1 MTQPTEVT
9 VQMRAPFSARPF
21 SLVGPA
27 DDRGVIGQIE
37 RSGGSYEPGVM
48 TVLRRVLRPDSVAFD
63 IGANIGVFAV
73 VMARLTP
80 RGRVY
85 AFEPAKET
93 YDFLVRNLQA
103 NSTSN
108 FSAEQ
113 AAAFH
118 ETGSV
123 TFMFSSA
130 YPPGSFVGDNAEPGA
145 EARTVPAV
153 ALDDYVASKALR
165 RVDLIMIDAEGAEL
179 SVLRGATQTLASHRP
194 ALLIEINPALLQR
207 FGHSSH
213 TDLIAVLRR
222 HHDLYAIDAEGA
234 PARILSD
241 RHLDLLL
248 RREGVTDLLCL
259 PQGRRSLGARARGSR
274 QLASL
279 ESELGG
285 TGAPAHTF
293 VVVPAVT
300 FGVPA
305 QAVEAEAGSLLSLIV
320 PVHNTSAYWFSSDS
334 QYYPVHLSYR
344 WYDAAGARLDV
355 AANRAPFQPALA
367 PGASQDVPLAV
378 VTPDQPGEYQ
388 LALTLLQ
395 ENYAWFDDLDP
406 ALQLRL
412 PATIHSA

>member
-1 MTQPTEVT
+1 MTQSTQVSL
-9 VQMRAPFSARPF
+9 RAPFSAKPF
-21 SLVGPA
+21 SLVGPS

-37 RSGGSYEPGVM
+37 RSGGTYEPGVM
-48 TVLRRVLRPDSVAFD
+48 TVLRRVLRPDAVAFD
-63 IGANIGVFAV
+63 VGANVGVFAV
-73 VMARLTP
+73 VMARLVP
-80 RGRVY
+80 RGHVY

-93 YDFLVRNLQA
+93 YDYLVRNLEA
-103 NSTSN
+103 NGTAN

-118 ETGSV
+118 ESGSV
-123 TFMFSSA
+123 QFMFSSA
-130 YPPGSFVGDNAEPGA
+130 YPPGSFVGDSAEPGA

-153 ALDDYVASKALR
+153 ALDDYVASHHID

-179 SVLRGATQTLASHRP
+179 SVLRGATATLANHQP

-207 FGHSSH
+207 FGGSSH
-213 TDLIAVLRR
+213 TDLIAILRQ
-222 HHDLYAIDAEGA
+222 HHELFAIDGQGA

-259 PQGRRSLGARARGSR
+259 PQGRRRSLAAQRRGAH

-279 ESELGG
+279 EAELGG
-285 TGAPAHTF
+285 PAAPAHTF
-293 VVVPAVT
+293 VVVPA
-300 FGVPA
+300 FAIAAPA
-305 QAVEAEAGSLLSLIV
+305 QPVEASPHSVLHLIV

-334 QYYPVHLSYR
+334 QYYPVHVSYR
-344 WYDAAGARLDV
+344 WYDAAGTRLDV
-355 AANRAPFQPALA
+355 PASRAKFQPALA

-378 VTPDQPGEYQ
+378 VVPDQPGEYQ
-388 LALTLLQ
+388 LSLTLLQ

-412 PATIHSA
+412 PGVVRVG